1 MFFRMLK
8 NDLKAKKG
16 LNLIV
21 FIFMIA
27 AAALVFVGTVQLYA
41 VITGSSYTDRMCKA
55 YNSYFYVKEENE
67 EKARAV
73 MDQHPMVNNYTVSY
87 GCTINNTMIDFNQYD
102 ELEDSNFFN
111 NRYLIVKRR
120 IWSMTYMTGHFM
132 SKTVQSCCPVV

>member
-67 EKARAV
+67 EKARGV
-73 MDQHPMVNNYTVSY
+73 MDQHPMVNDYTVSRA
-87 GCTINNTMIDFNQYD
+87 CVINNTLIDFDHPGFQ
-102 ELEDSNFFN
+102 LRGGRHS
-111 NRYLIVKRR
+111 RPGAGGWCRR
-120 IWSMTYMTGHFM
+120 WGHPWS
-132 SKTVQSCCPVV
+132 